1 MAYQPNDFVNPD
13 HRGVELPPGCKDLN
27 EFLVKNTGGR
37 KQMARP
43 VLPLRR
49 GSLRDVPMYVQ
60 MVYMEHYGLSL
71 AVMVRAANAILWVH
85 NRYDGSRLAFV
96 LRKEHTMLEPI
107 VQDLFGGVGFHQE
120 PGENMKL
127 FTVPLPHL
135 WLEAAQI
142 VESVI
147 RGYGA
152 QDNADL
158 LFHLVRRAE

>member
-1 MAYQPNDFVNPD
+1 MAYQPNDFVNPH
-13 HRGVELPPGCKDLN
+13 HRGVELPAGCKDLN
-27 EFLVKNTGGR
+27 EFLMKNTGGR
-37 KQMARP
+37 KAIARP
-43 VLPLRR
+43 VFPLRR
-49 GSLRDVPMYVQ
+49 GSLKDVPKYVQ
-60 MVYMEHYGLSL
+60 VVYVEHYGLSL

-96 LRKEHTMLEPI
+96 VRKQHTMLEPI
-107 VQDLFGGVGFHQE
+107 VKNLFGSGGFHEEASQ
-120 PGENMKL
+120 NMKL
-127 FTVPLPHL
+127 ITGPLPHL